1 MRIVPVALIATKTT
15 TLIMK
20 YKRKSRR
27 FRSGQSSQKKP
38 RSNNSRKNVWLIGN
52 PSEDRKRMMMTKTK
66 RKSHQK
72 FQMVHMGNSQ
82 RAKSASKWTAYRHT
96 SHGKY
101 ATRITTCGS
110 KVLQIRRFAQMSRV
124 SGLSDIYSISEF
136 IIQSVWDTNTLF
148 NHYSWVAAVI
158 PVLEFSF
165 DFLSLIYFIINI
177 F

>member
-38 RSNNSRKNVWLIGN
+38 RSNNSKKNVRLIGS
-52 PSEDRKRMMMTKTK
+52 PSEDRKRMMKK

-72 FQMVHMGNSQ
+72 FQMVRMGNSQ

-110 KVLQIRRFAQMSRV
+110 KVLRIRRFAQMSRV

-136 IIQSVWDTNTLF
+136 IIQSV
-148 NHYSWVAAVI
+148 
-158 PVLEFSF
+158 
-165 DFLSLIYFIINI
+165 
-177 F
+177 